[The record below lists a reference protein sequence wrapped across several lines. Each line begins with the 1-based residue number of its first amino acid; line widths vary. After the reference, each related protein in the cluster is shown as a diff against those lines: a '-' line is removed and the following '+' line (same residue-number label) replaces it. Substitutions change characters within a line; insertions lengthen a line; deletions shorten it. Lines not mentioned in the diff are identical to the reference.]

1 MIRNSIRCYSSSEK
15 PVFLSD
21 ILNRI
26 EKLNISKTRN
36 TETKPQSDK
45 TGNKGK
51 PQQQQQQRRAAP
63 QNQPYRP
70 KEPAV
75 KVQDHPLYSNKF
87 RNMTPNSKPQRSFKS
102 PRPRTGTNNKAP
114 KTTSDTKA
122 SRPKMPRSRD
132 TRRKDPF
139 ESPTMISKEVTG
151 QDYKPTLP
159 TNSFIYGKSTN
170 FQINLASRITSIAKK
185 QLLKSKYPYMLPKHI
200 IENAPEEVDNKFLLS
215 KSYSLDLDPSNIKED
230 INSIVKGVS
239 PSLSANSPVAN
250 FLNQNPDLSLSQKE
264 TMFNIISKPKNLNSL
279 FKDAHWSK

>member
-1 MIRNSIRCYSSSEK
+1 MLRNSIRCYSSSEK

-36 TETKPQSDK
+36 TETKPQSNK
-45 TGNKGK
+45 AGNKTK
-51 PQQQQQQRRAAP
+51 PTQQRSAS
-63 QNQPYRP
+63 QNQSYRP
-70 KEPAV
+70 REPAV

-87 RNMTPNSKPQRSFKS
+87 RNMTPNSRPQKS
-102 PRPRTGTNNKAP
+102 SGPSRPRTGTNNRAP
-114 KTTSDTKA
+114 RAPDSRA
-122 SRPKMPRSRD
+122 SKPRMPRSRGT
-132 TRRKDPF
+132 TRRSDPL
-139 ESPTMISKEVTG
+139 EAPSMISKEVTG

-159 TNSFIYGKSTN
+159 TNSFMYGKSTN

-215 KSYSLDLDPSNIKED
+215 KSYSLELDPSTIKND
-230 INSIVKGVS
+230 INAIVKGVS
-239 PSLSANSPVAN
+239 PNLSANSPVAHS
-250 FLNQNPDLSLSQKE
+250 LNQNPDLSLSQKE